1 MSAIGEGNNAM
12 GKLQEWSAKEKSWVG
27 DALRRAALAGIATAA
42 DAGEIA
48 ARVQAANGIIA
59 AGNPECIAFDEECLV
74 PTGVSAD
81 VELLCS
87 IGPLSQ
93 VDRLADGQEL
103 KFALDGLTI
112 IFGENGS
119 GKSGYAR
126 AARRLC
132 TSRVPITLQGNVFT
146 TAGAPPTVAFKVKT
160 GEDEPVPHFW
170 SEGTPLPNCCRQMS
184 FLDTANARAYVED
197 KTEILFL
204 PPEVRCLT
212 TLGQLYVLAGELCQ
226 AKADSLLGTY
236 GGALGM
242 QFSPATKSGT
252 LVALLT
258 SSTPLA
264 KLPSVDQLRSEPAW
278 DDTAAAQLA
287 EIRVQL
293 AEGPASQARTLRRL
307 GTAAKAITDKGIAA
321 MSALGKQQLDHDIE
335 LLGALARARQAAET
349 FAAEQEGRF
358 PIAATGSDTWRQL
371 FLIARK
377 FAAEAELVPEDGAFA
392 VGDPCL
398 LCQRPLDEASSVRMN
413 AFDEFVA
420 GEAAAAVFSAQ
431 ANIDTRIN
439 LLQAL
444 DLETADQ
451 ILFALAEHRA
461 RDEPLRVAVEGA
473 ASASQALLVRRNL
486 MVAHLKGGTPV
497 EGLPGIAPIVQLSHV
512 ANDLIAQADLL
523 AGGGGTDA
531 AILAAELELRDRET
545 LAGCIDMIVSRR
557 NGLADR
563 QRYIACV
570 AALGT
575 RQISILA
582 SSLRRDLVTPEL
594 RTRVEREIKAL
605 GVDHVPLR
613 FTEQSTSGKS
623 FFEMAL
629 DTVDK
634 AKKVTVLSEGE
645 QRALAIACFL
655 ADAHVTASSGAIIV
669 DDPVTSL
676 DHQRVRRVANR
687 FAEEAGRGRQVII
700 FTHNLLFYQ
709 EVLRSCADR
718 SPQVPA
724 LPCLIQQSSDGFGIV
739 SINDRPWIA
748 KKIKDRQRALAIQ
761 VENFP
766 ADSTLEGEKMRVLA
780 KQFYTDLRETWERAV
795 EEIVLGGVVERFG
808 TDVKT
813 QSLKLVD
820 IDDEDY
826 RTIFFAMKRASE
838 RSGHDQPAGKQI
850 DAPSKNQIEA
860 DLLELS
866 KFITAHRGKSKLAE
880 TRRKELE
887 QPPKAMFA

>member
-1 MSAIGEGNNAM
+1 M
-12 GKLQEWSAKEKSWVG
+12 GKLKDWSAKESSWVR
-27 DALRRAALAGIATAA
+27 DALRRAALAGRATEA
-42 DAGEIA
+42 DADAIA
-48 ARVQAANGIIA
+48 ARVQAANGIA
-59 AGNPECIAFDEECLV
+59 GAGNLECVAFDDECLV
-74 PTGVSAD
+74 PAGFSAE
-81 VELLCS
+81 VEFLCS
-87 IGPLSQ
+87 IGPLSHI
-93 VDRLADGQEL
+93 DRLTGGQEL

-132 TSRVPITLQGNVFT
+132 TSRVPITLQGNVF
-146 TAGAPPTVAFKVKT
+146 AKVGAPPTVAFKVQT
-160 GEDEPVPHFW
+160 GDAEPVPHEW
-170 SEGTPLPNCCRQMS
+170 KEGTALPDCCRQMS

-204 PPEVRCLT
+204 PPEVQCLT
-212 TLGQLYVLAGELCQ
+212 TLGQLYVLAGERCQ
-226 AKADSLLGTY
+226 AKADSLLATH
-236 GGALGM
+236 GGPVAA
-242 QFSPATKSGT
+242 QFAPATGAGT
-252 LVALLT
+252 LVTLLT
-258 SSTPLA
+258 STTPLA
-264 KLPSVDQLRSEPAW
+264 KLPPADQLRAAASW
-278 DDTAAAQLA
+278 DDTAAARLA

-307 GTAAKAITDKGIAA
+307 GTAAKVVTNKATAAIA
-321 MSALGKQQLDHDIE
+321 ALGKPQLDHDIE
-335 LLGALARARQAAET
+335 LLGILERSRQTAEA
-349 FAAEQEGRF
+349 FAAEQAGRF
-358 PIAATGSDTWRQL
+358 PLAATGSKTWREL

-392 VGDPCL
+392 VGDPCV
-398 LCQRPLDEASSVRMN
+398 LCQRPLDEAASIRMN
-413 AFDEFVA
+413 AFVEFVA
-420 GEAAAAVFSAQ
+420 AEASAAVSAAQ
-431 ANIDTRIN
+431 LNIDARIK
-439 LLQAL
+439 LLQSL

-451 ILFALAEHRA
+451 TLLALAEHLA
-461 RDEPLRVAVEGA
+461 RDEPLRTAVENA
-473 ASASQALLVRRNL
+473 ASASQALFDRRNL
-486 MVAHLKGGTPV
+486 MIVHLQGGAVIEELPAIGSIVKLSQIADGLNAH
-497 EGLPGIAPIVQLSHV
+497 
-512 ANDLIAQADLL
+512 ADLL
-523 AGGGGTDA
+523 AAGGGADA

-545 LAGCIDMIVSRR
+545 LAGCIEVMIARR

-563 QRYIACV
+563 QRYLNCV
-570 AALGT
+570 NALGT
-575 RQISILA
+575 RQISVLA
-582 SSLRRDLVTPEL
+582 SSLRRELVTPEL
-594 RTRVEREIKAL
+594 RRRVEREVEAL

-613 FTEQSTSGKS
+613 FTEQSASGKS

-634 AKKVTVLSEGE
+634 AKKAMVLSEGE

-655 ADAHVTASSGAIIV
+655 ADAHVSASTGAIIV

-676 DHQRVRRVANR
+676 DHQRIRRVANR

-709 EVLRSCADR
+709 EVLRACADR

-724 LPCLIQQSSDGFGIV
+724 LPCLIQQSSDGFGLV

-748 KKIKDRQRALAIQ
+748 KKIKERQRALTLQ
-761 VENFP
+761 VEAFP
-766 ADSTLEGEKMRVLA
+766 DDLTIDAEKMRLLA

-795 EEIVLGGVVERFG
+795 EEVVLGSVVERFG

-813 QSLKLVD
+813 QSLKLVE

-850 DAPSKNQIEA
+850 DPPSKKQIEA
-860 DLLELS
+860 DLLELTN
-866 KFITAHRGKSKLAE
+866 FITSHRGKSRLAE

-887 QPPKAMFA
+887 LPPKALVA